1 MLLHEAFNE
10 TLKRYRIG
18 GRALAQTAEVSESI
32 VSQFRQG
39 KTGVTIEILDK
50 LLQGI
55 QGIAPGSHKYFSSL
69 IAGESGYRPS
79 KR

>member
-1 MLLHEAFNE
+1 MLLREAFNE

-32 VSQFRQG
+32 VSQFKQG

-55 QGIAPGSHKYFSSL
+55 QGIAPGV
-69 IAGESGYRPS
+69 A
-79 KR
+79 

>member
-32 VSQFRQG
+32 VSQFKQG

-55 QGIAPGSHKYFSSL
+55 QGIAPGV
-69 IAGESGYRPS
+69 A
-79 KR
+79 